1 MNLKLISVIAF
12 FIGVAATAQKGV
24 RVGYI
29 DMDYILQNVPEYTEA
44 TSQLD
49 KKVAGWRT
57 DIELRQK
64 EVDEMRT
71 ALANEKV
78 LLTKEL
84 IEEREEDILYREK
97 EMLDFQQQCFG
108 PNGHLVRQKQNLVQP
123 IQDQVFNSVQQIATN
138 KNYDYVFDKSADA
151 VMLYTADRYD
161 ISELVLRSIN
171 RTAKRTQVNSK
182 SDKKQLERDESN
194 SLEQDKELQEREE
207 ALAKKKADREKLIE
221 DKKKERE
228 KLRQQK
234 IAEYEARRKAL
245 IEERARRKDSLEGLK
260 KEIKEELN
268 EN

>member
-1 MNLKLISVIAF
+1 MNFKLISFIALL
-12 FIGVAATAQKGV
+12 ISLTANGQKGV

-29 DMDYILQNVPEYTEA
+29 DMDYILINVPEYTEA
-44 TSQLD
+44 NSQLD
-49 KKVAGWRT
+49 KKVQGWRT

-71 ALANEKV
+71 ALTNEKV

-84 IEEREEDILYREK
+84 VEEREEDILYKEK

-108 PNGHLVRQKQNLVQP
+108 PNGHLVRQKQNLIQP

-171 RTAKRTQVNSK
+171 RTAKRTQLNSK
-182 SDKKQLERDESN
+182 SDKKQLEREESN
-194 SLEQDKELQEREE
+194 SLDQDKELQAREE
-207 ALAKKKADREKLIE
+207 AIAKKKADREKLIE
-221 DKKKERE
+221 DKKKERDE
-228 KLRQQK
+228 LRQKK
-234 IAEYEARRKAL
+234 IAEYEAKRKAL
-245 IEERARRKDSLEGLK
+245 IEERERRKDSLQSLK
-260 KEIKEELN
+260 NEIKEEIN
-268 EN
+268 QE

>member
-1 MNLKLISVIAF
+1 MNFKILSVIALL
-12 FIGVAATAQKGV
+12 IGVTATAQKGV

-29 DMDYILQNVPEYTEA
+29 DMEYILKNVPEYAEA
-44 TSQLD
+44 NSQLD
-49 KKVAGWRT
+49 KKVGGWRT

-64 EVDEMRT
+64 EIDEMRT

-84 IEEREEDILYREK
+84 IEEREEDILYKEK

-108 PNGHLVRQKQNLVQP
+108 PNGHLVRQKQRLVQP

-161 ISELVLRSIN
+161 ISDLVLRSIN
-171 RTAKRTQVNSK
+171 RAAKRTQLNSK
-182 SDKKQLERDESN
+182 SDKKQLERDEKN
-194 SLEQDKELQEREE
+194 SLEQDKELQAREQ
-207 ALAKKKADREKLIE
+207 AIAQKKAEREKLIAQ
-221 DKKKERE
+221 KKEERE

-234 IAEYEARRKAL
+234 IAEYEAKRKAL
-245 IEERARRKDSLEGLK
+245 IEERARKKDSLEALK
-260 KEIKEELN
+260 NEVKEEIN
-268 EN
+268 QE

>member
-1 MNLKLISVIAF
+1 MNFKLISVIAL
-12 FIGVAATAQKGV
+12 FIGIAATAQKGV

-29 DMDYILQNVPEYTEA
+29 DMEYILQNVPEYTEA
-44 TSQLD
+44 NSQLE
-49 KKVAGWRT
+49 KKVASWRT

-108 PNGHLVRQKQNLVQP
+108 PNGHLVRQKQRLVQP

-171 RTAKRTQVNSK
+171 RTAKRTQLNSK
-182 SDKKQLERDESN
+182 SDKKQLEREEGN
-194 SLEQDKELQEREE
+194 TLEQDKELQEREQ
-207 ALAKKKADREKLIE
+207 ALAKKKAEREKLIE
-221 DKKKERE
+221 EKKKERE
-228 KLRQQK
+228 TLRQQK
-234 IAEYEARRKAL
+234 IAEYEAKRKAL
-245 IEERARRKDSLEGLK
+245 IEERERKKDSLENLK
-260 KEIKEELN
+260 NKIKEEIN
-268 EN
+268 QE